1 MTNTLQVDATAN
13 EAETITGEIWGTA
26 PSAEI
31 MLQMLWESK
40 PFRQANQ
47 ITKYEP
53 HFHLFAAWSARR
65 VNHLLKDQ
73 RSHHAIRTAELFGA
87 GATTRAEMHQAHLH
101 AEAVVIRL
109 AETYEGSTLP
119 TTETPKSKNDA
130 DHPTGV
136 DTRTLFGA
144 SVLHAASTASM
155 ACYATQIFGGLQ
167 AAEACAKYSSKALYW
182 ELLTNGA
189 DSVLVTEFLEEE
201 DRRQAQALR
210 IFLGNPFNSD
220 RSPAMTLPSQHR
232 IVGINQQSL

>member
-1 MTNTLQVDATAN
+1 MTNALQIDATTN
-13 EAETITGEIWGTA
+13 EAETITGEIWETA
-26 PSAEI
+26 PSGEI

-40 PFRQANQ
+40 AFRQANQ

-65 VNHLLKDQ
+65 VSHLLTDQ
-73 RSHHAIRTAELFGA
+73 RSHYAIRTAELFAA

-101 AEAVVIRL
+101 AEAVVIQL
-109 AETYEGSTLP
+109 AETYKESTLP
-119 TTETPKSKNDA
+119 KTEPPKSKNGTA
-130 DHPTGV
+130 HPTGV

-155 ACYATQIFGGLQ
+155 ACYAQQIFGGLQ

-189 DSVLVTEFLEEE
+189 DSVIITEFLEEE

-220 RSPAMTLPSQHR
+220 RSPAMTLPAQHR
-232 IVGINQQSL
+232 IAGINQQSS

>member
-1 MTNTLQVDATAN
+1 MTNGLQIDATAN
-13 EAETITGEIWGTA
+13 EAETITGEIWETA

-40 PFRQANQ
+40 AFRQPDQ
-47 ITKYEP
+47 ITKYER

-65 VNHLLKDQ
+65 VSHLLRDE
-73 RSHHAIRTAELFGA
+73 RSHYAIRTAELFSA
-87 GATTRAEMHQAHLH
+87 GDKTRTEMHQAHLH
-101 AEAVVIRL
+101 AEAVVIQL
-109 AETYEGSTLP
+109 AETYKKSTLP
-119 TTETPKSKNDA
+119 TTETPESKNDA

-155 ACYATQIFGGLQ
+155 ACYAQQIFGGLQ

-182 ELLTNGA
+182 EMLTDGA
-189 DSVLVTEFLEEE
+189 DSILIAEFLEEE

-210 IFLGNPFNSD
+210 IFLGNPFNRN
-220 RSPAMTLPSQHR
+220 RSPAMTLPSHHR
-232 IVGINQQSL
+232 IAGLDQPSL

>member
-1 MTNTLQVDATAN
+1 MTNALQIDATAN
-13 EAETITGEIWGTA
+13 EAETITGEIWETA

-40 PFRQANQ
+40 AFRQANQ

-65 VNHLLKDQ
+65 VSHLLTDQ
-73 RSHHAIRTAELFGA
+73 RSHRAIRTAELFAA

-101 AEAVVIRL
+101 AEAVVIQL
-109 AETYEGSTLP
+109 AETYKPSTPP
-119 TTETPKSKNDA
+119 TPTSRNDA
-130 DHPTGV
+130 DHPTGL

-144 SVLHAASTASM
+144 SVLHAASTAAM
-155 ACYATQIFGGLQ
+155 ACYAQQIFGGLQ
-167 AAEACAKYSSKALYW
+167 AAEVCAKYSSKALYW
-182 ELLTNGA
+182 ELLTNRA

-220 RSPAMTLPSQHR
+220 RSPAMTLTFQHR
-232 IVGINQQSL
+232 IADINRPSL

>member
-1 MTNTLQVDATAN
+1 MATALQIDATAN
-13 EAETITGEIWGTA
+13 EADTITAEIWETA

-31 MLQMLWESK
+31 MLQMLWELIA
-40 PFRQANQ
+40 FRQANQ

-65 VNHLLKDQ
+65 VSHLLRDE
-73 RSHHAIRTAELFGA
+73 RSHYAIRTAELFAA
-87 GATTRAEMHQAHLH
+87 GVTTRAEMHQAHLH
-101 AEAVVIRL
+101 AEAVVFQL
-109 AETYEGSTLP
+109 AETYKKSTLP
-119 TTETPKSKNDA
+119 TTETPKSKTDA
-130 DHPTGV
+130 DHPTAV

-155 ACYATQIFGGLQ
+155 ACYAQQIFGGLQ
-167 AAEACAKYSSKALYW
+167 AAEACAKYSTKALYW
-182 ELLTNGA
+182 EMLTNGA
-189 DSVLVTEFLEEE
+189 DSVLITEFLEEE

-232 IVGINQQSL
+232 ILRINQQSQ

>member
-13 EAETITGEIWGTA
+13 EAETITVEIWETG

-65 VNHLLKDQ
+65 VSHLLTDQ

-87 GATTRAEMHQAHLH
+87 GVRTRAEMHQAHLY
-101 AEAVVIRL
+101 AEAVVIQL
-109 AETYEGSTLP
+109 AETYKESTLP
-119 TTETPKSKNDA
+119 TTGTPKSKNDA
-130 DHPTGV
+130 DHPTRV

-155 ACYATQIFGGLQ
+155 ACYAQQIFGGLQ
-167 AAEACAKYSSKALYW
+167 AAEACAKYSIKALYW

-189 DSVLVTEFLEEE
+189 DSVLITEFLEEE

-232 IVGINQQSL
+232 IAGINQQSL

>member
-40 PFRQANQ
+40 AFRQANQ

-53 HFHLFAAWSARR
+53 HFHLFTAWSARR
-65 VNHLLKDQ
+65 VSHLLTDQ
-73 RSHHAIRTAELFGA
+73 RSHHAIRTAELFAA
-87 GATTRAEMHQAHLH
+87 GVTTRAEMHQAHLN
-101 AEAVVIRL
+101 AEAVVIQL
-109 AETYEGSTLP
+109 AETYKESTLP
-119 TTETPKSKNDA
+119 TETPKSKNVA

-155 ACYATQIFGGLQ
+155 ACYAQQIFGGLQ
-167 AAEACAKYSSKALYW
+167 AAEACAKYSIKALYW

-189 DSVLVTEFLEEE
+189 DAVLITEFLEEE

-210 IFLGNPFNSD
+210 IFLGNPFNSN

-232 IVGINQQSL
+232 IAGINQPSL

>member
-1 MTNTLQVDATAN
+1 MTKTLPVDATAN

-65 VNHLLKDQ
+65 VSHLLTDE
-73 RSHHAIRTAELFGA
+73 RSHYAIRTAELFSA

-101 AEAVVIRL
+101 AEAVVIQL
-109 AETYEGSTLP
+109 AETYAKSTLP
-119 TTETPKSKNDA
+119 TTETPKLINDA

-136 DTRTLFGA
+136 DPRTLFGA
-144 SVLHAASTASM
+144 AVLHAASTASM
-155 ACYATQIFGGLQ
+155 ACYAQQIFGGLQ
-167 AAEACAKYSSKALYW
+167 AAEVCAKYSSKALYW
-182 ELLTNGA
+182 EMLTNGA
-189 DSVLVTEFLEEE
+189 DSVLITEFLEEE

-210 IFLGNPFNSD
+210 IFLGNPFNRD
-220 RSPAMTLPSQHR
+220 RSPAMTLPSQLR
-232 IVGINQQSL
+232 VAGINQQSQ

>member
-1 MTNTLQVDATAN
+1 MANALQIDTTLK
-13 EAETITGEIWGTA
+13 EAKTITGEIWETA

-40 PFRQANQ
+40 AFRQASQ

-65 VNHLLKDQ
+65 VSHLLTDQ
-73 RSHHAIRTAELFGA
+73 RSHHAIRTAELFSA

-101 AEAVVIRL
+101 AEAVVFQL
-109 AETYEGSTLP
+109 AETYKKSTH
-119 TTETPKSKNDA
+119 TIETPKSQNNA

-155 ACYATQIFGGLQ
+155 ACYAQQIFGGLQ

-182 ELLTNGA
+182 EMLTNGA
-189 DSVLVTEFLEEE
+189 NAVLITEFLEEE
-201 DRRQAQALR
+201 DRRQAQALI

-232 IVGINQQSL
+232 IAGINQQSS

>member
-13 EAETITGEIWGTA
+13 EAETITGEIWETA
-26 PSAEI
+26 SSAEI
-31 MLQMLWESK
+31 MLQMLSESK
-40 PFRQANQ
+40 AFRQASQ

-53 HFHLFAAWSARR
+53 HFHLFAAWCARR
-65 VNHLLKDQ
+65 VSHLLTDQ
-73 RSHHAIRTAELFGA
+73 RSHHAIRTGELFGA
-87 GATTRAEMHQAHLH
+87 GAKTRTEMHHAHLH
-101 AEAVVIRL
+101 AEAVVFQL
-109 AETYEGSTLP
+109 AETYKKSVLP
-119 TTETPKSKNDA
+119 STETPKSKTDA
-130 DHPTGV
+130 DHPTAV

-155 ACYATQIFGGLQ
+155 ACYAQQIFGGLQ

-189 DSVLVTEFLEEE
+189 DSVLITEFLEEE

-220 RSPAMTLPSQHR
+220 RSPAMTLPSHHR
-232 IVGINQQSL
+232 IAGITQQSQ

>member
-1 MTNTLQVDATAN
+1 MTNALQIDATIN
-13 EAETITGEIWGTA
+13 EAETITGEIWETA

-40 PFRQANQ
+40 AFHQANQ

-53 HFHLFAAWSARR
+53 QFHLFAAWSARR
-65 VNHLLKDQ
+65 VSHLLTDE

-101 AEAVVIRL
+101 AEAVVIQL
-109 AETYEGSTLP
+109 AKTYKQSTLP
-119 TTETPKSKNDA
+119 TTGTPESKKDA

-136 DTRTLFGA
+136 ATRTLFGA
-144 SVLHAASTASM
+144 SLLHAASTASM
-155 ACYATQIFGGLQ
+155 ACYAQQIFCGLQ

-189 DSVLVTEFLEEE
+189 DSVLITEFLEEE

-220 RSPAMTLPSQHR
+220 RSPAITLPSHHR
-232 IVGINQQSL
+232 IVGINQPR

>member
-1 MTNTLQVDATAN
+1 MTNALQIDATAN
-13 EAETITGEIWGTA
+13 EAETITGEIWETG

-40 PFRQANQ
+40 GFRQANQ

-65 VNHLLKDQ
+65 VSHLLTDE
-73 RSHHAIRTAELFGA
+73 RSHHAIRTAELFAA
-87 GATTRAEMHQAHLH
+87 GATTRTEMHQAHLH
-101 AEAVVIRL
+101 AEAVVIQL
-109 AETYEGSTLP
+109 AETHKQSTPP
-119 TTETPKSKNDA
+119 TTETPKSKNDGE
-130 DHPTGV
+130 HPTGV
-136 DTRTLFGA
+136 DACTLFGA

-182 ELLTNGA
+182 EMLTNRA
-189 DSVLVTEFLEEE
+189 DSVLITEFLEEE
-201 DRRQAQALR
+201 ARRQAQALR

-220 RSPAMTLPSQHR
+220 RSPAMTLPAQHR
-232 IVGINQQSL
+232 IAGINQQSL

>member
-40 PFRQANQ
+40 AFRQASQ

-65 VNHLLKDQ
+65 VSHLLTDQ
-73 RSHHAIRTAELFGA
+73 RSHYAIRTAELFGA
-87 GATTRAEMHQAHLH
+87 GVTTRAEMHQAHLY
-101 AEAVVIRL
+101 AEAVVIQL
-109 AETYEGSTLP
+109 AETYKESTLP
-119 TTETPKSKNDA
+119 TTGTPKSKNDA

-155 ACYATQIFGGLQ
+155 ACYAQQIFGGLQ
-167 AAEACAKYSSKALYW
+167 AAEACAKYSIKALYW
-182 ELLTNGA
+182 EMLTNGA
-189 DSVLVTEFLEEE
+189 DAVLITEFLEGE

-210 IFLGNPFNSD
+210 IFLGNPFNSN
-220 RSPAMTLPSQHR
+220 RSPAMTLPSQHG
-232 IVGINQQSL
+232 IAGINQPSL

>member
-1 MTNTLQVDATAN
+1 MENALQIDATVN
-13 EAETITGEIWGTA
+13 EAETITGEIWETA

-40 PFRQANQ
+40 AFLQANQ
-47 ITKYEP
+47 ITQYEP

-65 VNHLLKDQ
+65 VSHLLTDQ
-73 RSHHAIRTAELFGA
+73 RSQHAIRTAELFAA

-101 AEAVVIRL
+101 AEAVVIQL
-109 AETYEGSTLP
+109 AETYEKSTLP
-119 TTETPKSKNDA
+119 TTEPPESKNDA

-155 ACYATQIFGGLQ
+155 ACYAQQIFGGLQ

-182 ELLTNGA
+182 EMLTNGA
-189 DSVLVTEFLEEE
+189 DSVLITEFLEEE

-220 RSPAMTLPSQHR
+220 RSPAMTLPSQHK
-232 IVGINQQSL
+232 IAVVNQQSL